1 VIHTGTIITIIVMAG
16 TDMMIDGTTDGEMT
30 TDVVTTTDVG
40 TTATTTA
47 PVSGWIE
54 AAAETET
61 LPLTRMVGIDDKTT
75 AAEII
80 DE

>member
-1 VIHTGTIITIIVMAG
+1 MEE
-16 TDMMIDGTTDGEMT
+16 TDMMIDGTTDGETT
-30 TDVVTTTDVG
+30 TDVVTTDAG
-40 TTATTTA
+40 TTVTTT
-47 PVSGWIE
+47 PLVSGWTE

-61 LPLTRMVGIDDKTT
+61 LPLTRMVGIDDMTT

>member
-1 VIHTGTIITIIVMAG
+1 MIHTDTIITIIVMAG
-16 TDMMIDGTTDGEMT
+16 TDMMIDATTDGEMT
-30 TDVVTTTDVG
+30 IDVVTTDVG
-40 TTATTTA
+40 TTVTTTA
-47 PVSGWIE
+47 PVSGWSE

-61 LPLTRMVGIDDKTT
+61 LPLTRMVGIDDMTT

>member
-1 VIHTGTIITIIVMAG
+1 MIHTGTIITIIVMAG
-16 TDMMIDGTTDGEMT
+16 TDMMIDGTTDGET
-30 TDVVTTTDVG
+30 TIDVVTTDVG
-40 TTATTTA
+40 TTVTTTA